1 MQALIDNSWVLN
13 TLQVGVPFAAFF
25 VGIVVRKV
33 ALPGPNSP
41 RLGSQ
46 LLLGVPVSLAIVSP
60 VLTIF
65 AENLRDMPVY
75 LAAVGVIM
83 EHGMLVTETAMKQLQ
98 RVLQE
103 GGGAA
108 AEVVPAATR
117 TN

>member
-25 VGIVVRKV
+25 VGIVVRKL

-60 VLTIF
+60 VLTVF
-65 AENLRDMPVY
+65 AENLHDIPIY

-98 RVLQE
+98 RLVD
-103 GGGAA
+103 GGGSAA
-108 AEVVPAATR
+108 GVVTVATR